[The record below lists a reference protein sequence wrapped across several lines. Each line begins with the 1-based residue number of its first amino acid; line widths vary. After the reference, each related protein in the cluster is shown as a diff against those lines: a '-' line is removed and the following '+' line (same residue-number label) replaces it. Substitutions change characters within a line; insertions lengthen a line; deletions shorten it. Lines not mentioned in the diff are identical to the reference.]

1 MRQVATAGAWP
12 LLTVNRACSQEPTCL
27 QTRLALFMKGLR
39 GNLTRL
45 EGSLTLMANFYK
57 QHCPPTPETSCM
69 TQIITFKSFKENL
82 KRFLFA
88 VPFDCWKP
96 VQE

>member
-57 QHCPPTPETSCM
+57 QHCPPTPVSALGWQGGDRWGEACSRGCSGPGKVSC
-69 TQIITFKSFKENL
+69 
-82 KRFLFA
+82 
-88 VPFDCWKP
+88 
-96 VQE
+96 